1 MKTMISAIAATVLAT
16 SAYAADLPRRT
27 AAPAPVF
34 TQQPLTGFYA
44 GVNSGVSFVDSFDN
58 RGTVAGAT
66 VGYEFNRHL
75 RAEVNV
81 SNRFGSDHGQT
92 VTADAVLGVPVGR
105 FTPYTF
111 VGVGYGFNSHGKSN
125 GDAAAL
131 WSVGGGVR
139 YELTRNWEV
148 DARYRYT
155 RQFNHTYNDN
165 NITTFGLN
173 YRF

>member
-1 MKTMISAIAATVLAT
+1 MKLVISTLAATVFSMTAF
-16 SAYAADLPRRT
+16 AADLPRRT
-27 AAPAPVF
+27 VAPAPVF
-34 TQQPLTGFYA
+34 TQAPLTGFYA
-44 GVNSGVSFVDSFDN
+44 GINGGVAFNDNFDN
-58 RGTVAGAT
+58 RDATVGGT
-66 VGYEFNRHL
+66 VGYEFNRFL
-75 RAEVNV
+75 RGEVNV
-81 SNRFGSDHGQT
+81 SNRFGTDNGQS

-111 VGVGYGFNSHGKSN
+111 VGVGYGFNGSGKTN

-155 RQFNHTYNDN
+155 RQFSDTNADN
-165 NITTFGLN
+165 NAATLGLN